1 MLLPVGN
8 LTSLE
13 ERHQF
18 GCLLISQLHCRGL
31 KTNPLV
37 ASTRAGWQVDF
48 LHCVGDFSPLCSRWL
63 SRAFLHCV
71 HSRWLSG
78 GEKKIYSHPPPSL
91 TPHLGGTLKDG
102 KDVQTLHTLSTPPSS
117 HHAQAK
123 KAFGNVAMWQC
134 CNVAMWPPSSM
145 LPGWPAARWLCWP
158 VTNSNCPHKKLQV
171 AAPPFPRLPT
181 YNL

>member
-1 MLLPVGN
+1 MNAISRSKWVGEPDYF
-8 LTSLE
+8 LKRAT
-13 ERHQF
+13 
-18 GCLLISQLHCRGL
+18 ISQLHCRGL

-102 KDVQTLHTLSTPPSS
+102 EDVRISF
-117 HHAQAK
+117 
-123 KAFGNVAMWQC
+123 AFLYVVFCIVDLAMWQFG
-134 CNVAMWPPSSM
+134 NMGLWPPSSM

-171 AAPPFPRLPT
+171 APPPCLAT